1 MKSKNINIKIRII
14 IRLFFLVLSLSKVIG
29 QNFDSYK
36 INANYNN
43 DLKTIDI
50 EQTITFI
57 NNTNQILSEIFLND
71 WSSSYSSTETPLAQR
86 LAEEFDRSFYFAN
99 KNKRGNTLNLSI
111 KNNSI
116 DLNWSRL
123 KNQSDIIRV
132 DLNKPLNPNEEILIK
147 LNYIVK
153 IADKRFTGY
162 GIIDKNNVFI
172 KDWFISFCKIID
184 NNWIKNSNLD
194 LEEIPRNKANYII
207 KWTIPKNF
215 KIHSNLIL
223 KSEKKSEISNVYEFN
238 GDQYADIQF
247 QITSRN
253 LFKKFKKN
261 NTYFETSL
269 SANGISNK
277 KEISNYAR
285 IDSFIS
291 KKIGKYPHKKIFISQ
306 IESDKNPNYDLTL
319 LPNTIS
325 PYDKSFYHE
334 IKVLKAYL
342 SNYLNEKI
350 LVDRRNDYWVHEGI
364 LTYLIIDY
372 IETFYPNLKVLGKI
386 LDTPI
391 LKTLIKKYNLS
402 NMNYTDGFIQ
412 SYEFVLRNN
421 DHQSSKTPKN
431 DLIKFNDEIA
441 TPAQVGVGLKF
452 LENYLGKDSIL
463 KSIKNL
469 MDIPINDEQIKIK
482 FTEHFDKDIEWFFE
496 TYLKK
501 RNSIDLRIDN
511 VDIKGDS
518 MRISISEK
526 NNAKIPFKLAL
537 IKNDQIIDHKWI
549 ESPNDNII
557 LDKKNVNYIAINPDI
572 NFPEI
577 NHRNNWENISNRFG
591 FKKIDFKFVKDLENP
606 SKNQIFFN
614 PITDFNAYDGL
625 IFGVRFHNKTFK
637 NRPFTLNIL
646 PLYAFKENTFVG
658 SFRSYYNFFNEN
670 NSNYLTNLNLSG
682 KTYHY
687 DENSRF
693 VTYRPSISFFFR
705 PSNFR
710 SNIRQKISF
719 SWLSVKR
726 EKLDIYSSQPNYDIA
741 ILDYLYSDKGAIRY
755 ETFNS
760 QFQFSKLFSKFSAT
774 YEYRKILKDARQ
786 ISVRF
791 FLGKFLNYSSNLNSN
806 FFDFSLNRSTDYLFQ
821 YNYLGRSESEGIYS
835 QQFIMSEGGF
845 KSKFDSPFSNSLMVS
860 TNLGISLWKW
870 VELYSD
876 FGVIKNSGTVVRG
889 YYDSGIRLNLLPDFL
904 EIYLPFHSSENQIE
918 INDSNYLSN
927 IRFVIELEPKTLLG
941 LFNRKWF

>member
-1 MKSKNINIKIRII
+1 MKSKNINNNTRII
-14 IRLFFLVLSLSKVIG
+14 IRLFFLVLSLSRVIG
-29 QNFDSYK
+29 QDFDIYK
-36 INANYNN
+36 INANYDN

-184 NNWIKNSNLD
+184 TNWIKNSNLD
-194 LEEIPRNKANYII
+194 LEEIPRNKANYVI
-207 KWTIPKNF
+207 KWTIPKNL

-223 KSEKKSEISNVYEFN
+223 KSEKKSEISNVYEFY

-247 QITSRN
+247 QITSLN

-277 KEISNYAR
+277 REISNYIR

-463 KSIKNL
+463 ESIKNL

-557 LDKKNVNYIAINPDI
+557 FDKKC
-572 NFPEI
+572 
-577 NHRNNWENISNRFG
+577 
-591 FKKIDFKFVKDLENP
+591 
-606 SKNQIFFN
+606 
-614 PITDFNAYDGL
+614 
-625 IFGVRFHNKTFK
+625 
-637 NRPFTLNIL
+637 
-646 PLYAFKENTFVG
+646 
-658 SFRSYYNFFNEN
+658 
-670 NSNYLTNLNLSG
+670 
-682 KTYHY
+682 
-687 DENSRF
+687 
-693 VTYRPSISFFFR
+693 
-705 PSNFR
+705 
-710 SNIRQKISF
+710 
-719 SWLSVKR
+719 
-726 EKLDIYSSQPNYDIA
+726 KLHCN
-741 ILDYLYSDKGAIRY
+741 
-755 ETFNS
+755 
-760 QFQFSKLFSKFSAT
+760 
-774 YEYRKILKDARQ
+774 
-786 ISVRF
+786 
-791 FLGKFLNYSSNLNSN
+791 
-806 FFDFSLNRSTDYLFQ
+806 
-821 YNYLGRSESEGIYS
+821 
-835 QQFIMSEGGF
+835 
-845 KSKFDSPFSNSLMVS
+845 
-860 TNLGISLWKW
+860 
-870 VELYSD
+870 
-876 FGVIKNSGTVVRG
+876 
-889 YYDSGIRLNLLPDFL
+889 
-904 EIYLPFHSSENQIE
+904 
-918 INDSNYLSN
+918 
-927 IRFVIELEPKTLLG
+927 
-941 LFNRKWF
+941 